1 MRFEAGEKG
10 LLPVEA
16 TGKGAEELAEA
27 SFAGAEVEEAAK
39 E

>member
-1 MRFEAGEKG
+1 MFKAGEKG

-16 TGKGAEELAEA
+16 RGKGAEELAEA